1 MMRATWQRICRTAI
15 GLGLAALP
23 AAARAEALPYAELI
37 SEVKTIQP
45 GMPFWIGLRFHL
57 RSAWRTCWLNP
68 GARGT
73 PPALQWRLPAGF
85 SMDDPRW
92 PVPRVFLEQGRVS
105 LGYDGLLLLPVRIT
119 PPATLREQDRVRLG
133 LHMDWTIC
141 REQCRPEFADLELV
155 LRVHEGVPERN
166 SAWAGEF
173 AAARQ
178 PPPLPPADWRIRAVK
193 DNALVGRLEV
203 AAPEPRPDTTA
214 AFYPLS
220 PVLQTAAAPVA
231 LPANG
236 GVARLP
242 LAPMAGAAEGLPD
255 RVRGVLLVGDAGVT
269 NNLPA
274 AWWVDVSVAP

>member
-1 MMRATWQRICRTAI
+1 MTRATWQRIFRTAI

-23 AAARAEALPYAELI
+23 AAALAEALPYAELI

-45 GMPFWIGLRFHL
+45 GTPFWIGLRFQL

-68 GARGT
+68 GARGA

-85 SMDDPRW
+85 TMDDPRW

-105 LGYDGLLLLPVRIT
+105 LGYDGGLLLPVRIT

-133 LHMDWTIC
+133 LRMDWTIC

-178 PPPLPPADWRIRAVK
+178 PPPRPPDGWRIRAHK
-193 DNALVGRLEV
+193 AEATAGRLEV
-203 AAPEPRPDTTA
+203 AAPEPRPDTTV
-214 AFYPLS
+214 AFYPES
-220 PVLQTAAAPVA
+220 PVLETTTAPVA

-236 GVARLP
+236 GAARLP
-242 LAPMAGAAEGLPD
+242 LAPRAGATAGLPG
-255 RVRGVLLVGDAGVT
+255 RVRGVLLVGDTGVT

-274 AWWVDVSVAP
+274 AWWVDVPLAP